1 MHVCVCV
8 CVLSSPCSLVL
19 ESVRI
24 ETNFFQWIF
33 DGIFR
38 DRRFEIFLLMSC
50 RRHELV
56 LHAVI
61 DHCTNATSRPSV
73 HYVVPRAL
81 CNQMCLRTVHFA
93 FFHSQA
99 SVSVCASRRS
109 PISQPSTS
117 QLCLPLHVMEKSF
130 SRHFHAVCRS
140 PTASGRNAWK
150 CNSLC
155 FNSRSITH
163 SPRSVSGI
171 RKLMTDWVVD
181 EKQSYLILPHLLQL
195 FSLSGCENY
204 SCSHLESR
212 QFHAK
217 SIAD

>member
-1 MHVCVCV
+1 MCVCV
-8 CVLSSPCSLVL
+8 RVIIPPARQCWRACASKRTFSSEFLMEFSEIEDLKFFCWCLAAGMSLL
-19 ESVRI
+19 
-24 ETNFFQWIF
+24 
-33 DGIFR
+33 
-38 DRRFEIFLLMSC
+38 
-50 RRHELV
+50 

-155 FNSRSITH
+155 FNSRSITL